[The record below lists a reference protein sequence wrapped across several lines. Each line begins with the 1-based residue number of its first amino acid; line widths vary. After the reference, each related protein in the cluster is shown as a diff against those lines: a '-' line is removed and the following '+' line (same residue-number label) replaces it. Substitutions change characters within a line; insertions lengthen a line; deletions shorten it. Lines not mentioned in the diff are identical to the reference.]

1 MFRNLLAISLL
12 FIISYSYCQNTR
24 EPFQPLDVFGLE
36 FVSDPQIAPDG
47 SRVVYRRN
55 GYDIMKDRRFGNL
68 WIINSDG
75 TDHRKLTSREVNESQ
90 ARWSPD
96 GKRLAFSSAT
106 EEGSE
111 LYMYWM
117 DTGQIAKLSQLER
130 SPGNLTWS
138 PNGKQLAFTM
148 FVAQKPPVVADM
160 PRKPK
165 GAKWADKPRITDRL
179 KHEADGRGYM
189 EPGFSHIFIIPSEGG
204 TARQLTS
211 DNYNHGG
218 ALSFSPDGKDI
229 YFSANLTENWE
240 YDFRNSEVYKVNV
253 DSGKISQL
261 SDQQGPDGSPKVSPD
276 GRTVAFISFKDKVQT
291 YQLRQ
296 LNIMNTD
303 GSGRKILT
311 ADLDR
316 SVAGLQ
322 WANDGKGIYFMYDDK
337 GNTKVAYVGL
347 NGKVRKLADNLGG
360 NSIGRPYGGG
370 AFSVSNNGSIAYTY
384 ATPYHPAELA
394 VLNPNSRV
402 NAITDLNQDVLGQ
415 RELGQVK
422 EVWYKSTVDGRDIQ
436 GWII

>member
-36 FVSDPQIAPDG
+36 FVSDPQIAPVG
-47 SRVVYRRN
+47 SRVVYGRN

-261 SDQQGPDGSPKVSPD
+261 TDQQGPDGSPKVSPD

-322 WANDGKGIYFMYDDK
+322 
-337 GNTKVAYVGL
+337 
-347 NGKVRKLADNLGG
+347 
-360 NSIGRPYGGG
+360 
-370 AFSVSNNGSIAYTY
+370 
-384 ATPYHPAELA
+384 
-394 VLNPNSRV
+394 
-402 NAITDLNQDVLGQ
+402 
-415 RELGQVK
+415 
-422 EVWYKSTVDGRDIQ
+422 
-436 GWII
+436 